1 MERENNT
8 GVLFRNEEVKT
19 EKHPTHWGY
28 CKVDDKER
36 KISGWVNTVK
46 EGKNKGKQVLSLK
59 LEDSEPKKNAYYSK
73 PTATAIPE
81 EEVPF

>member
-8 GVLFRNEEVKT
+8 GVLFRNEEVKS

-28 CKVDDKER
+28 LKVDGKEW
-36 KISGWVNTVK
+36 KISGWVNAVK

-59 LEDSEPKKNAYYSK
+59 LGDSEPKKNAYFTST
-73 PTATAIPE
+73 PTAVSE